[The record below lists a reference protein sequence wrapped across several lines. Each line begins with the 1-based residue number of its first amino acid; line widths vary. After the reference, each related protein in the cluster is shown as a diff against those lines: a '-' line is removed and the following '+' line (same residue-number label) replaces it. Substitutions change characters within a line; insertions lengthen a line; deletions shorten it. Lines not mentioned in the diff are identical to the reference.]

1 MKGRISLLC
10 IIIVFIILIG
20 IPPLYRRC
28 KSHMSFDRLTR

>member
-10 IIIVFIILIG
+10 IVVFIIG
-20 IPPLYRRC
+20 IPPLYRRG